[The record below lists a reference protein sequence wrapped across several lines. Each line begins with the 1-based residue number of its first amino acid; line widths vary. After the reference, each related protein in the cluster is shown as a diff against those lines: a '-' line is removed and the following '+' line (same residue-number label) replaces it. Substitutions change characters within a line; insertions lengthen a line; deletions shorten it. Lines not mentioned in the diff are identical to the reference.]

1 MSSGDQQMSTAT
13 TGQPHLQQQDLSKLD
28 ITKLTPLSPEV
39 ISRQA
44 TINIGTIGHVA
55 HGKSTV
61 VKAISG
67 VQTVRFKNELERNIT
82 IKLENLS
89 KSFIETLQSDA
100 KAMEAYLHKMHE
112 QYKSPYNHGTSHSNK
127 NTPSR
132 KRKLSPNGLQT
143 SPTNNGETQR
153 MKQAKIMDFFHM
165 SPPERITQSSF
176 HASRE
181 RARRKSCPAAQGNF
195 AGTHIP
201 KPNGFPKRMSC
212 SIDKV
217 KKEVE
222 EREDGSRWDVPT
234 DTRLATINQEQEN
247 LSSIPDKQNIKVECS
262 DETPNAMSSS
272 SQVENGTET
281 PKTTASVKV
290 ENGTDTPVTPVA
302 RDNSKGLSKVKSTAK
317 PSPKTSTPKTTA
329 SIKVENGTV
338 TPATPVS
345 RDSSKGLL
353 NVKSATKPSPK
364 TPATGERNSSLSAG
378 KSTPKRKS
386 TGGGSNSKQ
395 IKKSGTTSKEYTVEN
410 IEDIQL
416 VGNSPFFLVKWLG
429 YNSKHNTWE
438 PLNNVNSCAML
449 DSFLSAQMSLLE
461 EWVEPIQEKIRNAP
475 EYLESLER
483 QGSKTYQEILLEH
496 KEYDWDH
503 LRADLIIM
511 AKLWMNR
518 GRNKLIWERITRFMC
533 RELSYAKRCEQLEE
547 LRRFEKHI
555 NDHEPTL
562 RVVVE
567 NEHDLDAPPNN
578 FTYLQGNIPAEGIS
592 IPNDPPVGCECNPCT
607 GRSTCCGKLS
617 EGRFAYSVKKRLLLQ
632 PGAPIFE
639 CNKKC
644 SCGPDCLNR
653 VVQNGGKCNLTLFKT
668 PNGRGWG
675 VRTNTVIYE
684 GQYIS
689 EYCGEVISYDEAEKR
704 GREYDAVGRTYLF
717 DLDFNG
723 TDNPYTLDAARYGYA
738 NAKIYKCDNPKC
750 LRPTCFTSGGSSK
763 DDSFP
768 CYRPACTGRFQLVR
782 HVSFVDCPGHDILM
796 ATMLNG
802 AAVMDAALLLIAGNE
817 SCPQP
822 QTSEHLAAI
831 EIMKLKH
838 IIILQNKIDLVKD
851 SQAKEQYDQIVKF
864 VQGTVAEGAPIIPIS
879 AQLKYNIEV
888 LCEYI
893 TKKIPIPPRNFID
906 APRLIVIRSFDVNKP
921 GCEVNDL
928 KGGVAGGS
936 ILRGVLKVG
945 QEIEVRPGLVSK
957 DAEGRLTCK
966 PIFSKIVSLYTE
978 QNELQFAVPG
988 GLIGVGTKI
997 EPTLCRADR
1006 LVGQVLGAV
1015 GALPNIFIEL
1025 EVSYY
1030 LLKRLLGVRTEG
1042 DKKGAK
1048 VQKLVRHEMLLV
1060 NIGSLSTG
1068 GRVVATRADLA
1079 KIALTNPVCTE
1090 KNEKIALSRRVE
1102 NHWRL
1107 IGWGQIRGG
1116 TVIEP
1121 LKEN

>member
-112 QYKSPYNHGTSHSNK
+112 QYKSPYNHGTSHNNK
-127 NTPSR
+127 HTPSR

-165 SPPERITQSSF
+165 SPPERNTQPSL

-217 KKEVE
+217 KKEVD
-222 EREDGSRWDVPT
+222 EREDGPRWDVPT
-234 DTRLATINQEQEN
+234 DTRLATINQEQAD
-247 LSSIPDKQNIKVECS
+247 LSSAPDKQNIKVECS

-272 SQVENGTET
+272 SQVENGSET

-302 RDNSKGLSKVKSTAK
+302 RDNSKGLLKVKSASK
-317 PSPKTSTPKTTA
+317 PSPKTSTPKTTV
-329 SIKVENGTV
+329 SIKVENGTA

-353 NVKSATKPSPK
+353 NVKSAAKPSPK

-429 YNSKHNTWE
+429 YTSKYNTWE
-438 PLNNVNSCAML
+438 PLNNVNSCTML

-496 KEYDWDH
+496 KEYDWDQ

-518 GRNKLIWERITRFMC
+518 GRNKLIWERITRLMC

-723 TDNPYTLDAARYGYA
+723 TDNPYTLDAARYG
-738 NAKIYKCDNPKC
+738 NVTRFFNHSCDPNCGIWSVWIDC
-750 LRPTCFTSGGSSK
+750 LDPYLPRLAFFAQRRIEIGEELTFNYHAQVSPNNVSINGGSGGGGPPM
-763 DDSFP
+763 DGDS
-768 CYRPACTGRFQLVR
+768 
-782 HVSFVDCPGHDILM
+782 
-796 ATMLNG
+796 
-802 AAVMDAALLLIAGNE
+802 
-817 SCPQP
+817 
-822 QTSEHLAAI
+822 
-831 EIMKLKH
+831 
-838 IIILQNKIDLVKD
+838 
-851 SQAKEQYDQIVKF
+851 
-864 VQGTVAEGAPIIPIS
+864 
-879 AQLKYNIEV
+879 
-888 LCEYI
+888 
-893 TKKIPIPPRNFID
+893 
-906 APRLIVIRSFDVNKP
+906 
-921 GCEVNDL
+921 
-928 KGGVAGGS
+928 
-936 ILRGVLKVG
+936 
-945 QEIEVRPGLVSK
+945 
-957 DAEGRLTCK
+957 
-966 PIFSKIVSLYTE
+966 
-978 QNELQFAVPG
+978 
-988 GLIGVGTKI
+988 
-997 EPTLCRADR
+997 
-1006 LVGQVLGAV
+1006 
-1015 GALPNIFIEL
+1015 
-1025 EVSYY
+1025 
-1030 LLKRLLGVRTEG
+1030 
-1042 DKKGAK
+1042 
-1048 VQKLVRHEMLLV
+1048 
-1060 NIGSLSTG
+1060 STG
-1068 GRVVATRADLA
+1068 GAVEEKPAENGDKATTANGSVRDT
-1079 KIALTNPVCTE
+1079 KGVTE
-1090 KNEKIALSRRVE
+1090 CLCGSANCRKFIF
-1102 NHWRL
+1102 
-1107 IGWGQIRGG
+1107 
-1116 TVIEP
+1116 
-1121 LKEN
+1121 

>member
-112 QYKSPYNHGTSHSNK
+112 QYKPPYNHGTSHSNK
-127 NTPSR
+127 HTPSR

-165 SPPERITQSSF
+165 SPPERITQPSF

-201 KPNGFPKRMSC
+201 KRNGFPKRMSC

-217 KKEVE
+217 KKEVD
-222 EREDGSRWDVPT
+222 EREESSGWDVPT
-234 DTRLATINQEQEN
+234 DTRLATINQEQAD
-247 LSSIPDKQNIKVECS
+247 LSSTPDKQNIKVECS
-262 DETPNAMSSS
+262 DETPNAVSSS

-302 RDNSKGLSKVKSTAK
+302 RNNTKDFVKMKSAAK

-353 NVKSATKPSPK
+353 NVKLAAKPSPK

-395 IKKSGTTSKEYTVEN
+395 IKKLGTTSKEYTVEN

-416 VGNSPFFLVKWLG
+416 VGNSPFFLVKWVENIEDIQLVGNSPFFLVKWLG
-429 YNSKHNTWE
+429 YTSKHNTWE

-461 EWVEPIQEKIRNAP
+461 EWVEPIQEKIRNSP

-496 KEYDWDH
+496 KEYDWDQ

-511 AKLWMNR
+511 A
-518 GRNKLIWERITRFMC
+518 
-533 RELSYAKRCEQLEE
+533 A
-547 LRRFEKHI
+547 
-555 NDHEPTL
+555 
-562 RVVVE
+562 
-567 NEHDLDAPPNN
+567 
-578 FTYLQGNIPAEGIS
+578 QGNFAGTHIPKLGI
-592 IPNDPPVGCECNPCT
+592 
-607 GRSTCCGKLS
+607 
-617 EGRFAYSVKKRLLLQ
+617 
-632 PGAPIFE
+632 
-639 CNKKC
+639 
-644 SCGPDCLNR
+644 SCGP
-653 VVQNGGKCNLTLFKT
+653 
-668 PNGRGWG
+668 
-675 VRTNTVIYE
+675 I
-684 GQYIS
+684 
-689 EYCGEVISYDEAEKR
+689 
-704 GREYDAVGRTYLF
+704 
-717 DLDFNG
+717 
-723 TDNPYTLDAARYGYA
+723 
-738 NAKIYKCDNPKC
+738 
-750 LRPTCFTSGGSSK
+750 
-763 DDSFP
+763 
-768 CYRPACTGRFQLVR
+768 
-782 HVSFVDCPGHDILM
+782 
-796 ATMLNG
+796 
-802 AAVMDAALLLIAGNE
+802 
-817 SCPQP
+817 
-822 QTSEHLAAI
+822 
-831 EIMKLKH
+831 
-838 IIILQNKIDLVKD
+838 
-851 SQAKEQYDQIVKF
+851 
-864 VQGTVAEGAPIIPIS
+864 
-879 AQLKYNIEV
+879 
-888 LCEYI
+888 
-893 TKKIPIPPRNFID
+893 
-906 APRLIVIRSFDVNKP
+906 
-921 GCEVNDL
+921 
-928 KGGVAGGS
+928 
-936 ILRGVLKVG
+936 
-945 QEIEVRPGLVSK
+945 
-957 DAEGRLTCK
+957 
-966 PIFSKIVSLYTE
+966 
-978 QNELQFAVPG
+978 
-988 GLIGVGTKI
+988 
-997 EPTLCRADR
+997 
-1006 LVGQVLGAV
+1006 
-1015 GALPNIFIEL
+1015 
-1025 EVSYY
+1025 
-1030 LLKRLLGVRTEG
+1030 
-1042 DKKGAK
+1042 
-1048 VQKLVRHEMLLV
+1048 
-1060 NIGSLSTG
+1060 
-1068 GRVVATRADLA
+1068 
-1079 KIALTNPVCTE
+1079 
-1090 KNEKIALSRRVE
+1090 
-1102 NHWRL
+1102 
-1107 IGWGQIRGG
+1107 
-1116 TVIEP
+1116 
-1121 LKEN
+1121 